1 MSKSKI
7 NKLAK
12 LLNRI
17 LLFGGL
23 EHVAGEMIEP
33 ADQCSIASSTPTSTS
48 TSWTMWVVMI
58 FLVMIIAGSAGV
70 SYKLWQKIKQI
81 NDELVEVKEAQ
92 RVDGMMI
99 DAFEHEGKEEVAAR
113 KLVPEDPS
121 WSSEG
126 QWLC

>member
-1 MSKSKI
+1 
-7 NKLAK
+7 
-12 LLNRI
+12 
-17 LLFGGL
+17 
-23 EHVAGEMIEP
+23 
-33 ADQCSIASSTPTSTS
+33 
-48 TSWTMWVVMI
+48 MI